1 MTSCRTFN
9 TAIIEMTTND
19 KKQLHEPGM
28 RSQRSKVTRNG
39 KSCGGRGGGRVVLG
53 QEPILARIVNVD
65 NI

>member
-1 MTSCRTFN
+1 MTSCGTFN

-39 KSCGGRGGGRVVLG
+39 KSFGGRGGRVVLG